1 MYKYTYIH
9 INIYIHM
16 HMHIYVYTHT
26 YIYVYTCI
34 NMYIYTYVHVYTSIH
49 AHICIFICTHICI
62 YKYIY
67 IHICIFVCMYIC
79 ICMYMNIF
87 ARIHMYVYIYIYVHT
102 YICICIYVSAYMYAC
117 KNTFE
122 WVCSCFWLHPPP
134 HWTFDGNVLCEL
146 TYAWKALVQSCKVL
160 HYTFLVSAITS
171 GIKFNFGLL
180 HFLWSNHCDFCCD
193 VPSVRHLRQTRFDM
207 RWKAPKNLHNWYT
220 FSGHAQMAKL
230 VHYTTKYP
238 SCHGAQTLVVIKRDL
253 EAASLWPA
261 LEYGCGK
268 HTSSAR

>member
-1 MYKYTYIH
+1 
-9 INIYIHM
+9 
-16 HMHIYVYTHT
+16 
-26 YIYVYTCI
+26 
-34 NMYIYTYVHVYTSIH
+34 MYIYMYT
-49 AHICIFICTHICI
+49 
-62 YKYIY
+62 YIY
-67 IHICIFVCMYIC
+67 IHIYIHIYMYFRMYVHIRMYIYIC
-79 ICMYMNIF
+79 IYTWIYAHVYICI
-87 ARIHMYVYIYIYVHT
+87 YIYIYVHT
-102 YICICIYVSAYMYAC
+102 NICEYIYICAYIYTCIH
-117 KNTFE
+117 TLE
-122 WVCSCFWLHPPP
+122 WVFNCFWSHPPP
-134 HWTFDGNVLCEL
+134 PRTFDGNVLCEL

-268 HTSSAR
+268 HTSSASILFSRTNLLCVPQIKM

>member
-1 MYKYTYIH
+1 
-9 INIYIHM
+9 
-16 HMHIYVYTHT
+16 
-26 YIYVYTCI
+26 
-34 NMYIYTYVHVYTSIH
+34 MYIYMYT
-49 AHICIFICTHICI
+49 
-62 YKYIY
+62 YIY
-67 IHICIFVCMYIC
+67 IHIYIHIYMYFRMYVHIRMYIYIC
-79 ICMYMNIF
+79 IYTWIYAHVYICI
-87 ARIHMYVYIYIYVHT
+87 YIYIYVHT
-102 YICICIYVSAYMYAC
+102 NICEYIYICAYIYTCIH
-117 KNTFE
+117 TLE
-122 WVCSCFWLHPPP
+122 WVFNCFWSHPPP
-134 HWTFDGNVLCEL
+134 PRTFDGNVLCEL